1 MKPTGGASTSHRM
14 AASPCA
20 PKYSQ
25 AEGREELFE
34 RPLAGGTRLIVLRGS
49 VKQIFKISLIAVMP
63 LLIVTARR
71 QGNESTPAVSAQASL
86 PATNEDVGEMLS
98 KLEQD
103 WTEATVK
110 GDVAFQ
116 DSILA
121 DDYIGIMD
129 DGSTNT
135 EVQ

>member
-1 MKPTGGASTSHRM
+1 M
-14 AASPCA
+14 
-20 PKYSQ
+20 
-25 AEGREELFE
+25 
-34 RPLAGGTRLIVLRGS
+34 
-49 VKQIFKISLIAVMP
+49 KQIFKIALIAVMT
-63 LLIVTARR
+63 LLIVTACR
-71 QGNESTPAVSAQASL
+71 QGNGSTPAVSAQASL

-121 DDYIGIMD
+121 DDYIGIME
-129 DGSTNT
+129 DGSTDT